1 MGLFNDDIFCFNR
14 RIKVTHSSFFKKLNL
29 NLQILNYKIDFSGA
43 GRATADAFLRLIYK
57 KPVASRP
64 VLDLSLHDVRDG
76 FMDLILDAATGLE
89 RKSWRSVVRSNKYL
103 RFRKFLLI
111 LY

>member
-1 MGLFNDDIFCFNR
+1 MIFSLFTDGKKEHILHF
-14 RIKVTHSSFFKKLNL
+14 IKNVIWMLM
-29 NLQILNYKIDFSGA
+29 YFSGA

-89 RKSWRSVVRSNKYL
+89 RKSWRSVIRSNKYL
-103 RFRKFLLI
+103 RFRKFLFFIGDKMLI
-111 LY
+111 LT